1 MNEIPI
7 STAAEAKA
15 DVQPSSQALRRLYVV
30 KQLLHSTTFT
40 IGAAI
45 LFFWVSMALFSED
58 FTRYGPLE
66 IDPLNTLAPP
76 STLHW
81 LGTDDLGRDV
91 LSRMLAGAGPVL
103 TVAPLSTLL
112 ALAAGTAIALVAG
125 YYRGLV
131 DELLM
136 RGVDV
141 LLAIPVVIAGI
152 VVLSLLGSSVL
163 VVILVIAVL
172 FTPSVARTVRASVV
186 AEREREYVKAAR
198 LLGERSWFVLIA
210 EILPNCLSSIIVEG
224 TVRLGYA
231 VFTAATLSFL
241 GFGLQPPSPDWG
253 LTISLQRHF
262 IQVAPWTTVFPALA
276 LATLVVG
283 ANLVADGLR
292 RTLSE

>member
-45 LFFWVSMALFSED
+45 LCFWVSMALFSED